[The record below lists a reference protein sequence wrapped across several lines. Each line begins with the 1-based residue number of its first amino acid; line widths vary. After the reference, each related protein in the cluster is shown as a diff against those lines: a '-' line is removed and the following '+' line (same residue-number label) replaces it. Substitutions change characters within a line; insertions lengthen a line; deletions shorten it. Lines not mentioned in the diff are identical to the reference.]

1 MCILWLTPVARAFY
15 DEFGFPC
22 TAGDSDDWDLQR
34 LEEQDRCFRQ
44 LQRTCK
50 NDAAAM
56 RAHAAHPV
64 RLVLENPYAPDHPHR
79 LDFDHERT
87 YQTLFSAIYSC
98 SPWRTVRDWAN
109 KMAPPES
116 WGPAAVNADTFQLA
130 IPNPYARDPDRCV
143 EGHLNGACGTYV

>member
-1 MCILWLTPVARAFY
+1 MSRLLLCILWLTPVARAFY

-56 RAHAAHPV
+56 RAHAANPV
-64 RLVLENPYAPDHPHR
+64 RLVLENPYPHDHPRR
-79 LDFDHERT
+79 LDFDHERA
-87 YQTLFSAIYSC
+87 YQTLVTAIYLLMIT
-98 SPWRTVRDWAN
+98 TVDSARLG
-109 KMAPPES
+109 KQ
-116 WGPAAVNADTFQLA
+116 NAT
-130 IPNPYARDPDRCV
+130 PRKP
-143 EGHLNGACGTYV
+143 GACGGECRYLSIGDS